1 MFAYRVVAWDPDIE
15 DRTAPQNI
23 TYFLDKTNDFAD
35 HFSIDN
41 QGYFRL
47 VLLLGRE
54 GTLSFLFY
62 LFPKFF
68 FNIFLFIGSSI

>member
-1 MFAYRVVAWDPDIE
+1 MVAWDPDIE

-47 VLLLGRE
+47 VLML
-54 GTLSFLFY
+54 GTLVFL
-62 LFPKFF
+62 
-68 FNIFLFIGSSI
+68 FNIFYS